1 MKLTKLIRWI
11 AHRLPAR
18 LKYFVFLDVIGY
30 GTCGKYGNTNV
41 HDVTAMEV
49 LKRFSEDKKVY

>member
-1 MKLTKLIRWI
+1 MKLMKMIQWV

-18 LKYFVFLDVIGY
+18 LKYFVFLDVISY
-30 GTCGKYGNTNV
+30 GTCGKYGNATV
-41 HDVTAMEV
+41 QDVTAMEV